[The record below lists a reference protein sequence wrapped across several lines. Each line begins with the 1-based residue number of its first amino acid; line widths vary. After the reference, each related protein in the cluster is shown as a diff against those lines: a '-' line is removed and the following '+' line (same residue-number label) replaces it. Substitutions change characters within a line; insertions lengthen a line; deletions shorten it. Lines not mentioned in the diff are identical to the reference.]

1 VTPTDPAK
9 ARLLVRPTLETKW
22 HIDTQWWD
30 RADRE
35 MEVYLLGQLCPEH
48 QKLYADLDTKT
59 VVDHVD
65 PETGEVKRV
74 AGIHHVLITH
84 CAHQPDYLGPG
95 TSLVNAVFRLF
106 LANGNSPLTA
116 AEMGERLGRPAN
128 TILRTLSSPR
138 VYKGIRPYLDD

>member
-1 VTPTDPAK
+1 MTPIDPAK
-9 ARLLVRPTLETKW
+9 ARLHVRPTLETKW

-48 QKLYADLDTKT
+48 RQLYANLDAKA

-74 AGIHHVLITH
+74 AGIQHVLITH
-84 CAHQPDYLGPG
+84 CAQQPDYLGPG

-106 LANGNSPLTA
+106 LANGNAPLTA

-128 TILRTLSSPR
+128 TILRTLSSAR
-138 VYKGIRPYLDD
+138 VYKGIRPYLEG